1 VKLYISALR
10 LEDGELLAFE
20 ISKKYKQDRKKWEE
34 IIYKGH
40 LPTLFI
46 FFRYFDT
53 QLRTLVYDIATK
65 QCINSED
72 AAAIAQEY
80 IKNKEF
86 KKIVDTNR
94 RRIVKMLE
102 DTCFNEVERAKDENH
117 IQAIVNDIY
126 QIEDVFEEFKSLK
139 YLYYEKYEKMYYGD
153 LYDEFDINFEI
164 GYWENN
170 INQKDKESFLEDLK
184 FKKIDIDKIFEEV
197 SLETK

>member
-1 VKLYISALR
+1 
-10 LEDGELLAFE
+10 
-20 ISKKYKQDRKKWEE
+20 
-34 IIYKGH
+34 
-40 LPTLFI
+40 
-46 FFRYFDT
+46 
-53 QLRTLVYDIATK
+53 
-65 QCINSED
+65 
-72 AAAIAQEY
+72 
-80 IKNKEF
+80 
-86 KKIVDTNR
+86 
-94 RRIVKMLE
+94 MLE

-197 SLETK
+197 TLETK

>member
-1 VKLYISALR
+1 ML
-10 LEDGELLAFE
+10 ELLAFE

-126 QIEDVFEEFKSLK
+126 QIEDVFKELKSLK

>member
-1 VKLYISALR
+1 ML
-10 LEDGELLAFE
+10 ELLAFE

-126 QIEDVFEEFKSLK
+126 QIEDVFKEFKSLK

-184 FKKIDIDKIFEEV
+184 FKKTDIDKIFEEV